1 VRQVRTSRRVKDDQ
15 MRSTSTKSKIA
26 ADEPARQPPGAVTQ
40 SAIAHAENATRTRVA
55 FFLVG
60 SSVPTKSSQPRR
72 SKSTGEFCEVPRDVQ
87 MSDETLWP
95 IRRKRSLGCAHHFRP
110 TFALRCKVPRHAL
123 QFVSRHPL
131 QFCVTLCAVAAGRES
146 GKRYAFSKAAEPPSF
161 PPWLEFSMSQRR
173 TNDDLP
179 VVRSN
184 SRMRVVQ

>member
-1 VRQVRTSRRVKDDQ
+1 

-110 TFALRCKVPRHAL
+110 TYPDFLHGAPPTPACAAFIKE
-123 QFVSRHPL
+123 SRMK
-131 QFCVTLCAVAAGRES
+131 CANASKLDRKS
-146 GKRYAFSKAAEPPSF
+146 G
-161 PPWLEFSMSQRR
+161 
-173 TNDDLP
+173 
-179 VVRSN
+179 VRSGERGAPVD
-184 SRMRVVQ
+184 SLRICYDTDSLAPAFRADFMVAGPKALTISAGGGTTEVVP